1 MRWGLLLIVLSAC
14 TLQTGG
20 GRDGLRVEVSDYPTR
35 VAAGERFEVFVDV
48 LNVDAPLE
56 SNVVPTDDLDVRE
69 TVGGSFVIL
78 KIGVPE
84 GTEPGVKTVVIEL
97 KSGPRQ
103 TTVNLGFTIE
113 ETS

>member
-1 MRWGLLLIVLSAC
+1 MRWGLLLIMLSAC

-56 SNVVPTDDLDVRE
+56 SNVTPPDDVGLEE

-78 KIGVPE
+78 RVIVSE
-84 GTEPGVKTVVIEL
+84 GAEPGVKTVVVEL
-97 KSGPRQ
+97 KSGSRQ
-103 TTVNLGFTIE
+103 TTVNLGFTVE
-113 ETS
+113 EIQ

>member
-1 MRWGLLLIVLSAC
+1 LLIVLSAC

-20 GRDGLRVEVSDYPTR
+20 GREGLRVEVSDYPTR
-35 VAAGERFEVFVDV
+35 VAAGDSFEVFVDV

-56 SNVVPTDDLDVRE
+56 SNVVPTDDLEVQE

-78 KIGVPE
+78 KIVIPE
-84 GTEPGVKTVVIEL
+84 GTEPGVRTVVIEM
-97 KSGPRQ
+97 KSGSRQ
-103 TTVNLGFTIE
+103 TTVNLGFTVE